1 MDKITKENNSAFD
14 YKDISS
20 LKKYISEKG
29 KIMPRRL
36 SYISIK
42 KQKDLS
48 NAIKRARY
56 LSLLPYTGRQMQ
68 IILLETLNKLGK
80 AGEIVVVKDGYAKNF
95 LIPQNKAIVAN
106 KKNKDDL
113 QIKMDQ
119 INKNNEE
126 KIKEG
131 EALKSKLDNKK
142 ISVQIEANEN
152 GNLFGNLNSKIIID
166 EIKSTFSISLNP
178 DDILLGSIRDLG
190 DHEISIRLYGDITA
204 KMLLT
209 INRKV

>member
-1 MDKITKENNSAFD
+1 
-14 YKDISS
+14 
-20 LKKYISEKG
+20 
-29 KIMPRRL
+29 
-36 SYISIK
+36 
-42 KQKDLS
+42 
-48 NAIKRARY
+48 
-56 LSLLPYTGRQMQ
+56 MQ

-126 KIKEG
+126 KIQEG

-190 DHEISIRLYGDITA
+190 DHEISIRLYDDITA